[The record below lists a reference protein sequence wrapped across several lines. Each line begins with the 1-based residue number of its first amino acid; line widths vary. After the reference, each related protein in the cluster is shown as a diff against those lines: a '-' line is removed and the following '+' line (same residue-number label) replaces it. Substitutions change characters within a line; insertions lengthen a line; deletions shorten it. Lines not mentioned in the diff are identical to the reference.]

1 MSDLS
6 EPVSAP
12 APRKRGFFHKNIGPV
27 ERMLWALVGLSL
39 MAVGF
44 EVFNALTETGIGLVF
59 VFVGFLIFLQA
70 PMAWSLLNA
79 ITHRSTFERDAEG
92 E

>member
-1 MSDLS
+1 MA
-6 EPVSAP
+6 EQAK
-12 APRKRGFFHKNIGPV
+12 ATRTFWAKNIGPA
-27 ERMLWALVGLSL
+27 ERMLWALVGLIL

-44 EVFNALTETGIGLVF
+44 QVFNALTETGIGLVF
-59 VFVGFLIFLQA
+59 VFIGFLIFLQA

-79 ITHRSTFERDAEG
+79 INRRSTFERDIEG